1 MNKYNPSYK
10 IYIIKSKIPA
20 QVFNSQQP
28 LF

>member
-1 MNKYNPSYK
+1 MYEQVQPYK

-20 QVFNSQQP
+20 LVFNSQQP